1 MPGRGGGPHNEGA
14 RDSGQDH
21 RLYPGGGEGEVEGD
35 DSNFTSLV
43 ATITRSP
50 SPFKYQEHVPSG
62 TARVKSDQRK
72 PLEVQTWLG

>member
-21 RLYPGGGEGEVEGD
+21 RLYPGGGEGEVEG
-35 DSNFTSLV
+35 